1 MDNIIGSILLL
12 CLISLTNG
20 DYPVYCIFF
29 KIFFVIMSLILS
41 PKPILFS
48 VKANTAPTIHQ
59 DLYRICEDTPIGA
72 YEYKQIENS
81 LKIHE

>member
-1 MDNIIGSILLL
+1 
-12 CLISLTNG
+12 
-20 DYPVYCIFF
+20 
-29 KIFFVIMSLILS
+29 MSLILS

-81 LKIHE
+81 LKIHEWHAFQNKTTIFFNVFLQVPLHLL